1 MIKKRGYGQGLLV
14 AAAAVLLCVGLWT
27 SWRYTIGVWR
37 SDPDIFVT
45 VQLWKGVH
53 EFGPGFVRTW
63 IYTQDNWLFSLV
75 PFTALFYELFGATLK
90 TAVMPGWLIFVG
102 SVALTAALIWRLV
115 GWRAALATACV
126 LVFGGL
132 SALGAAGYLSYP
144 ISHNLSMAWA
154 LLTLVLALDA
164 VQRQAYAPALVAA
177 ATVFINVASDP
188 WAAVAIAAPL
198 IVASAGLAVLH
209 RRARLGRVAAALAVS
224 SAVALLL
231 AHTQLFGLLSFL
243 PKSHFKLA
251 DLATMRLN
259 VGWAQRSLGHIFNI
273 FPGADP
279 TAVAPR
285 LISAA
290 VAVLAV
296 VAAMTATVL
305 GLLRASPGRQLVGAT
320 AVLSIAGI
328 MVIYVAGSFPP
339 ALGVGRFFPQVYYL
353 GALLVAL
360 VAADHWRRWRWP
372 LKAGVVGY
380 AVLFVL
386 AGLLSAP
393 ALWMQPQQPGENP
406 AAVELAEALEARG
419 LSYGYGV
426 FWGTHS
432 LVMDTITQGRV
443 TIRPV
448 SFMSGRVRQRPAQTS
463 SLWYAPQAEPSG
475 DPRRFLVIVNDGE
488 ECPDVAACVEIAERQ
503 FGPASERFHHGDAVV
518 LVWPG
523 PVAPLIDKA
532 N

>member
-1 MIKKRGYGQGLLV
+1 MLKKLGYRQGLLV
-14 AAAAVLLCVGLWT
+14 VAAAALLCVGLWT

-45 VQLWKGVH
+45 VQLWKGVR
-53 EFGPGFVRTW
+53 EFGPGFIPTW

-90 TAVMPGWLIFVG
+90 TAVLPGWLIFVG

-126 LVFGGL
+126 LIFGGL
-132 SALGAAGYLSYP
+132 HALGAAGYLSYP

-164 VQRQAYAPALVAA
+164 VQRQAYAPAIAA
-177 ATVFINVASDP
+177 AVTVFINVASDP

-198 IVASAGLAVLH
+198 IVASAGVAVLN
-209 RRARLGRVAAALAVS
+209 RGTRLGRVAAALAVS
-224 SAVALLL
+224 AAVALLL
-231 AHTQLFGLLSFL
+231 AYTQLFGLLSFL

-259 VGWAQRSLGHIFNI
+259 IGWAQRSLGHIFNI
-273 FPGADP
+273 FPGADLN
-279 TAVAPR
+279 AVAPR
-285 LISAA
+285 LISAIA
-290 VAVLAV
+290 AVLAIA
-296 VAAMTATVL
+296 AAMAATAL
-305 GLLRASPGRQLVGAT
+305 SLLRASPGRQLVGAT
-320 AVLSIAGI
+320 AVMSIVGI
-328 MVIYVAGSFPP
+328 MLIYVGSSFTPTL
-339 ALGVGRFFPQVYYL
+339 AVGRFFPQVYYL

-372 LKAGVVGY
+372 LKAALVGY
-380 AVLFVL
+380 AALFML
-386 AGLLSAP
+386 AGALSAP
-393 ALWMQPQQPGENP
+393 ALWMQQQKLGENP
-406 AAVELAEALEARG
+406 GAAALAQALEARG
-419 LSYGYGV
+419 LNYGYGV

-463 SLWYAPQAEPSG
+463 SLWYTPQAEPSG

-488 ECPDVAACVEIAERQ
+488 ECLDVAACVAIAERQ
-503 FGPASERFHHGDAVV
+503 FGPASERFRHGDGVV